1 MCINKKRHQR
11 LVISKEKDM
20 IRKMKNKTKMTTYAK
35 KKRQK
40 KKKTGVINLMI
51 NNMCIKK
58 KDIKGL
64 LSVKRKIMVKKMLQK
79 EKDKMTSFPAP
90 GIEP

>member
-1 MCINKKRHQR
+1 MYINKKRHQR

-40 KKKTGVINLMI
+40 KKTGVINLMI
-51 NNMCIKK
+51 NNMCIKE
-58 KDIKGL
+58 
-64 LSVKRKIMVKKMLQK
+64 KRH
-79 EKDKMTSFPAP
+79 
-90 GIEP
+90 

>member
-1 MCINKKRHQR
+1 MP
-11 LVISKEKDM
+11 
-20 IRKMKNKTKMTTYAK
+20 K
-35 KKRQK
+35 KKDR

-64 LSVKRKIMVKKMLQK
+64 LSVRRKLW
-79 EKDKMTSFPAP
+79 
-90 GIEP
+90 